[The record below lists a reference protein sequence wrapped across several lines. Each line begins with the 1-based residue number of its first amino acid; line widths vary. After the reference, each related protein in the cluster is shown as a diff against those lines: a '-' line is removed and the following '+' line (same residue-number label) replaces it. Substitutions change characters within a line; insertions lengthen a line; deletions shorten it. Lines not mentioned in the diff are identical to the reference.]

1 MTMPSR
7 SNVVVTICPTEC
19 VAAGF
24 GAAICITALA
34 EYSAPVIAFLAGSA
48 SPVIAAE
55 VAAGIAA
62 GAIVVT
68 LLKDYNFDMMRSVS
82 FPQTTIGG
90 IEVWTIKVS

>member
-24 GAAICITALA
+24 GAVICITALA

-68 LLKDYNFDMMRSVS
+68 LLKDYSFDMMRSVS

>member
-48 SPVIAAE
+48 SPVIAA
-55 VAAGIAA
+55 GIAA

-68 LLKDYNFDMMRSVS
+68 LLKDYSFDMMRSVS
-82 FPQTTIGG
+82 
-90 IEVWTIKVS
+90 

>member
-24 GAAICITALA
+24 GAAICITA

-68 LLKDYNFDMMRSVS
+68 LLKDYSFDMMRSVS